1 MRMQLR
7 SGITMKF
14 GLLVATLFMAL
25 NVSAQVD
32 GLKIGVIN
40 SARLGDQAPQTQAVL
55 AELQNEFAP
64 RQQEITATQEALQ
77 EKQETYERDAAVMG
91 EAERLRLERELR
103 EEARDWQREQDEYV
117 EDLNIRR
124 NEALGALQAFLLQE
138 VQIFARDAG
147 YDLVVGEAL
156 YFSPAVDITDEVL
169 LGLQTAFEGNDG
181 GP

>member
-40 SARLGDQAPQTQAVL
+40 SARLGDQAPQTQ
-55 AELQNEFAP
+55 LQNEFAP

>member
-1 MRMQLR
+1 MR
-7 SGITMKF
+7 SGITMKI
-14 GLLVATLFMAL
+14 GLLVAALFMAL

-103 EEARDWQREQDEYV
+103 EEARDWQR
-117 EDLNIRR
+117 N
-124 NEALGALQAFLLQE
+124 
-138 VQIFARDAG
+138 
-147 YDLVVGEAL
+147 
-156 YFSPAVDITDEVL
+156 
-169 LGLQTAFEGNDG
+169 
-181 GP
+181 